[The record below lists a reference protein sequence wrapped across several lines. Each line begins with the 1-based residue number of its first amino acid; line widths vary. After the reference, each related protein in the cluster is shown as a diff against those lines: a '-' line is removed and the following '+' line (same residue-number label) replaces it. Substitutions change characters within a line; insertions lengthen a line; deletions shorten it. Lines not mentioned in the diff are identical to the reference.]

1 MGELRGKGSE
11 GRVAVCG
18 EVVEMMFSITST
30 FFTMT
35 LSICGKG
42 SLWICVDMISNCI
55 VNVKVLDN
63 YEECIFGKLAKSQH
77 CMHSC

>member
-1 MGELRGKGSE
+1 M
-11 GRVAVCG
+11 AVCG
-18 EVVEMMFSITST
+18 EVIEMMFSITLT

-35 LSICGKG
+35 LSIYAKG

-63 YEECIFGKLAKSQH
+63 YDECIFGKLAKSQH

>member
-1 MGELRGKGSE
+1 M
-11 GRVAVCG
+11 AVCG
-18 EVVEMMFSITST
+18 EVIEMMFSITLT

-35 LSICGKG
+35 LSIYAKG

-63 YEECIFGKLAKSQH
+63 
-77 CMHSC
+77 